1 MGLNSPGQ
9 PNRRKRPRD
18 DDQERELVNPYTAL
32 HVRQDAT
39 PLEIRDAYR
48 RLALWH
54 HPGRKNRDLTPS
66 ELQRRYDV
74 FTILAASYEA
84 LIDTGTRQMF
94 DQLVRQAFHGEVWVG
109 GKPLSLSLSK
119 SSSQYPCTLDALG
132 KEKQHHDELVVPA
145 LVETASSDSDEH
157 EDDDTDPLAL
167 IIQARGGRAVS
178 DPYDVFEGVFGSRP
192 FDRVACQPF
201 VGKTAR
207 RPAMLSSSAWT
218 GSSRTLQDGSVV
230 STTCRIL
237 HDRKLT
243 RTELL
248 APNAGGP
255 KRLLVTVTGEDL
267 VGDDGESTVS
277 NFVCCIDDW
286 IETMKFCLNCFT
298 VQHGNTL
305 SSG

>member
-1 MGLNSPGQ
+1 MGLNSSGQ
-9 PNRRKRPRD
+9 SSRRKRPRD
-18 DDQERELVNPYTAL
+18 DEQERELVNPYTAL

-54 HPGRKNRDLTPS
+54 HPGRKSRDLTPS

-74 FTILAASYEA
+74 FTVLAASYEA
-84 LIDTGTRQMF
+84 LIDPETRQTF
-94 DQLVRQAFHGEVWVG
+94 DLLVRQAFHGEVWVG

-119 SSSQYPCTLDALG
+119 SSSQVPCTLDALG
-132 KEKQHHDELVVPA
+132 KEKEQHNALVLPA
-145 LVETASSDSDEH
+145 LVETASSDSE
-157 EDDDTDPLAL
+157 EQDDDDADPLAL

-192 FDRVACQPF
+192 FERIACQPF
-201 VGKTAR
+201 VVKTAR
-207 RPAMLSSSAWT
+207 RPVTLSSSAWT
-218 GSSRTLQDGSVV
+218 GSSRTLQDGRVV

-248 APNAGGP
+248 APNAGGT
-255 KRLLVTVTGEDL
+255 KRLLVTVTGEDIA
-267 VGDDGESTVS
+267 GDEVESTVS
-277 NFVCCIDDW
+277 NFLCCLGDW
-286 IETMKFCLNCFT
+286 SETMKWCLNYST
-298 VQHGNTL
+298 VQHGNKL